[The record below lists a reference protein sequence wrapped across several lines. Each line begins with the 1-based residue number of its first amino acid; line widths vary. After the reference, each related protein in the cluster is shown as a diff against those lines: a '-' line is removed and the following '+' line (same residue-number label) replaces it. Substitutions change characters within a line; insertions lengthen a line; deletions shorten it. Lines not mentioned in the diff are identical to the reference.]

1 MTSRMSSSSKGRL
14 AKVGAGFVLLEV
26 IMAMA
31 LFGIVGVALTRALDA
46 IAQNALDSRKEVK
59 LLRTLESYLT
69 EASKAVEFEEGVE
82 PLEEDENGVFYER
95 EIAIL
100 ELENYDGQILDRM
113 WHIIIRATWEK
124 GDNQYEEIA
133 ETYRYEPM
141 YQNNR

>member
-1 MTSRMSSSSKGRL
+1 MKAAIHSPRSRR
-14 AKVGAGFVLLEV
+14 AGFVLLEV

-31 LFGIVGVALTRALDA
+31 LFGIIGVALTRALDMIAENA
-46 IAQNALDSRKEVK
+46 IQSRKEVK
-59 LLRTLESYLT
+59 MLRTLESYLT

-100 ELENYDGQILDRM
+100 EMENMDGQILDRM
-113 WHIIIRATWEK
+113 WHIIIRASWER
-124 GDNQYEEIA
+124 GGQEMQEIA